1 MTIRGMKR
9 RRPGTVK
16 HGDRTSQSL
25 IRDLEVIEVEVER
38 IKPNPRNPKTH
49 AAKQIGQIVA
59 SICEFGFCNP
69 ILADEQDRI
78 IAGHGRLE
86 AARLLGMATVPLIRL
101 AGLTAAQKTAL
112 ALADNRIAEN
122 AGWDSELLALEIESL
137 VDTDVELTVT
147 GFEMGEIDLL
157 LQEGDDGPVLDGD
170 DDIPEGGPDSVIV
183 TRPGDLWLI
192 GGRHRLLCGDAR
204 EPGAYEQL
212 LDGKQAAL
220 CFTDPPYNVAIG
232 GHVSGLGRHRHHE
245 FAMASGEMSEAGFVA
260 FLKTTLGNCARVSAD
275 GAIHFVCMDWRHIH
289 ALLSVGRD
297 VYSELKNLCVWNKTN
312 GGMGALYRSKYELV
326 AVFKVGTAAHINN
339 VALGALGRYRTNVWD
354 HAGANSFGAGRDA
367 ALAMHPTV
375 KPVGLVADA
384 ILDCSNRGDL
394 VLDPFAGAG
403 TTLVAAERTGRR
415 GAAMEL
421 DATYV
426 DVALRRC
433 RNAFGAEVT
442 HAESGR
448 SFDALAEERLAEQ
461 AEEEGK

>member
-1 MTIRGMKR
+1 MVNQRKR
-9 RRPGTVK
+9 RSHAAPAKCRNFTPSRLV
-16 HGDRTSQSL
+16 
-25 IRDLEVIEVEVER
+25 RDLEVTEADLDR
-38 IKPNPRNPKTH
+38 LKPNPRNPKTH
-49 AAKQIGQIVA
+49 SAKQIGQIAA
-59 SICEFGFCNP
+59 SIRAFGFCNP
-69 ILADEQDRI
+69 VLADEQDRI
-78 IAGHGRLE
+78 IAGHGRME
-86 AARLLGMATVPLIRL
+86 AARLLGMPTVPIIRL

-137 VDTDVELTVT
+137 VDADLELTVT

-157 LQEGDDGPVLDGD
+157 LQEGEDGPALDGD
-170 DDIPEGGPDSVIV
+170 DDIPDAGADASVV

-212 LDGKQAAL
+212 LDGEHAVL

-232 GHVSGLGRHRHHE
+232 GHVSGLGRHRHRE
-245 FAMASGEMSEAGFVA
+245 FAMASGEMSEAEFVA
-260 FLKTTLGNCARVSAD
+260 FLQTTLGNCARVSAD
-275 GAIHFVCMDWRHIH
+275 GAIHFVCMDWRHVH

-339 VALGALGRYRTNVWD
+339 VALGAQGRYRTNVWD
-354 HAGANSFGAGRDA
+354 HAGANSFGAGRNA

-421 DATYV
+421 DPAYV

-433 RNAFGAEVT
+433 RNAFGAAIT
-442 HAESGR
+442 DAESGQ
-448 SFDALAEERLAEQ
+448 SFEERLAEQ